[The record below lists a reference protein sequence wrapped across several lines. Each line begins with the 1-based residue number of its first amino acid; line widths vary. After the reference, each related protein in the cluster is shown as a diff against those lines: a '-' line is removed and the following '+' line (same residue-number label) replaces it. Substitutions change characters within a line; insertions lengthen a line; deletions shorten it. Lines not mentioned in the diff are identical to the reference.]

1 MISTRKVQFK
11 DLEIDSAG
19 KTRASFNG
27 LNGSVASRA
36 GGSAEDTGRLSL
48 HTPREAF
55 PNLAVLHSEREL
67 WVFTAQCKALLACP
81 GVGSCFLS

>member
-1 MISTRKVQFK
+1 MISTRKVPFK

-27 LNGSVASRA
+27 LNGSVALRA

>member
-1 MISTRKVQFK
+1 MISTRKVPFK

-67 WVFTAQCKALLACP
+67 WVFTAQCKALMACP